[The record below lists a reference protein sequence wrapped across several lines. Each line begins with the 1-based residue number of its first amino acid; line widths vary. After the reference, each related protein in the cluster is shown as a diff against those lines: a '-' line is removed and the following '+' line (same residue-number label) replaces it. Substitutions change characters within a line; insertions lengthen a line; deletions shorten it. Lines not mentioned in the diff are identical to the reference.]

1 MKDSIFSPGERGEKL
16 IRVNDAGFAKNPA
29 PRHHARG
36 AGFCFLYIMSGE
48 AAIESPNTLV
58 SAGPGRVVIIHDSE
72 ECVVY
77 KNSGDL
83 SLIRFSVSGFITEA
97 VYEVLG
103 LDRIAVFPAD
113 RLITFTKLEREYAE

>member
-58 SAGPGRVVIIHDSE
+58 SAGPGSVVNIQGPPVGGVDNTS
-72 ECVVY
+72 
-77 KNSGDL
+77 
-83 SLIRFSVSGFITEA
+83 A
-97 VYEVLG
+97 V
-103 LDRIAVFPAD
+103 
-113 RLITFTKLEREYAE
+113 